1 MECKK
6 SLFCLF
12 FPAVANMVEDGESSG
27 PAAFKC
33 PVTSDQK
40 LTLNLK
46 EDDAIEEADV
56 HVGLPEENPQV
67 SVSPPDTQEIHVKI
81 LFF

>member
-1 MECKK
+1 
-6 SLFCLF
+6 
-12 FPAVANMVEDGESSG
+12 MVEDGESSG
-27 PAAFKC
+27 PAASKC

-40 LTLNLK
+40 LALNLK

-81 LFF
+81 LIF

>member
-1 MECKK
+1 
-6 SLFCLF
+6 
-12 FPAVANMVEDGESSG
+12 MVEDGESSG
-27 PAAFKC
+27 PAASKC
-33 PVTSDQK
+33 PVTSVQK
-40 LTLNLK
+40 LALNLK

-81 LFF
+81 LIF